1 LRYDRYIPYL
11 PYVLSLPPHATP
23 RVFILFFTGRR
34 PPFRAQEVSTRKKKI
49 TTTPHT
55 TANTPCLP
63 APSAH
68 ASYKGYGCNNAKPPR
83 PPHRNTMIDVV
94 VLGCGPIWTGE
105 GAAAPFIGVH
115 ILGEIRPAGG
125 FDTLAESRWEDQI
138 GPSIPVQKI
147 KHATIN
153 RRGPLNVRRISRG
166 MEWRPC
172 LWRRKLG
179 GIFDA

>member
-1 LRYDRYIPYL
+1 M
-11 PYVLSLPPHATP
+11 
-23 RVFILFFTGRR
+23 TGRR
-34 PPFRAQEVSTRKKKI
+34 PPLRVSTRNKKQQQLLN
-49 TTTPHT
+49 T
-55 TANTPCLP
+55 TANTPCSP
-63 APSAH
+63 APSAY
-68 ASYKGYGCNNAKPPR
+68 ASYKGYWCNNAKPSR
-83 PPHRNTMIDVV
+83 PTHSNTMINVV

-147 KHATIN
+147 NHTTIN
-153 RRGPLNVRRISRG
+153 RRGPLNVRIIGRG
-166 MEWRPC
+166 MERRPG
-172 LWRRKLG
+172 LWQRKLG